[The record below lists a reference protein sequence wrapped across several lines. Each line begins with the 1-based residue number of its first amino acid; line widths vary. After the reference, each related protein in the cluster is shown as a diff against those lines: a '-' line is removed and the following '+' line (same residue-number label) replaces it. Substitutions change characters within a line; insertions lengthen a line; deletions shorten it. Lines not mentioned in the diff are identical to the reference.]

1 MHYKRIKSVLAKKNK
16 AGTWFSEQMETYCLK
31 KRVSTDESFYLFM
44 IFASMVTFKPYRTE
58 WAVCD
63 CEQKIVGTIDFVG
76 YQNGEYI
83 IYDWKRSDKLIAKNG
98 LPIKNSQYGEKALPP
113 IENLDDSPYYHYAL
127 QLSLY
132 KYILEK
138 NYGITVSKF
147 VWVFSILRII
157 SHIYWR
163 FLI

>member
-1 MHYKRIKSVLAKKNK
+1 MHKKIESYYLGK
-16 AGTWFSEQMETYCLK
+16 EP
-31 KRVSTDESFYLFM
+31 STDDTFDLFK
-44 IFASMVTFKPYRTE
+44 IFADKITLKPYRTE
-58 WAVCD
+58 WAVYD
-63 CEQKIVGTIDFVG
+63 WEQKIAGTIDFVD

-138 NYGITVSKF
+138 NYGITVSK
-147 VWVFSILRII
+147 LRLGIFHPSYNKPYVLEMSYLQNEI
-157 SHIYWR
+157 DALFGLRSEVI
-163 FLI
+163 F